1 MPRRAFRANV
11 LIDGAATWMP
21 PLKRKRVRPRSMTL
35 EHSASFDA
43 DGDPSNGYDAVAAD
57 FATLRSASSIGVST
71 VRAWSRDLEAG
82 ASILDVG
89 CGNGLPISA
98 ALVSDGF
105 EVFGIDASPTLVADF
120 RQKLPE
126 VAVACEAIETSTFFG
141 RTFDGAVAIG
151 VLFLM
156 SPARQRATIG
166 RIAAALNPGG
176 LFLFTSPRE
185 PCTWSDTLTGRRSL
199 SLGRGEYTSILADF
213 GLSLVGE
220 YSDEGENHYYAA
232 VLPEQPNSTVEQR

>member
-1 MPRRAFRANV
+1 
-11 LIDGAATWMP
+11 
-21 PLKRKRVRPRSMTL
+21 MTL

-43 DGDPSNGYDAVAAD
+43 DGDASNGYEAVAAD
-57 FATLRSASSIGVST
+57 FVALRSTSSIGVST
-71 VRAWSRDLEAG
+71 VRAWARSLEPG
-82 ASILDVG
+82 SSILDVG

-105 EVFGIDASPTLVADF
+105 DVFGIDASPTLVADF
-120 RQKLPE
+120 RQRLPD

-141 RTFDGAVAIG
+141 RTFGGAVAIG

-156 SPARQRATIG
+156 SPARQRETIG
-166 RIAAALNPGG
+166 RIAAALNPGAG
-176 LFLFTSPRE
+176 FLFTSPRE
-185 PCTWSDTLTGRRSL
+185 PCTWSDALTGRRSL

-220 YSDEGENHYYAA
+220 YSDEGDNHYYAA
-232 VLPEQPNSTVEQR
+232 VLPEQPRSAI

>member
-1 MPRRAFRANV
+1 
-11 LIDGAATWMP
+11 LSITI
-21 PLKRKRVRPRSMTL
+21 

-43 DGDPSNGYDAVAAD
+43 DGDPSNGYEAAAAD
-57 FATLRSASSIGVST
+57 FVALRSASSIGVST
-71 VRAWSRDLEAG
+71 VRAWSHSLEPG

-98 ALVSDGF
+98 ALVREGF

-126 VAVACEAIETSTFFG
+126 EAVACEAIQTSSLFG
-141 RTFDGAVAIG
+141 RTFDAAVAIG
-151 VLFLM
+151 VLFLL
-156 SPARQRATIG
+156 SPAEQRETIG

-176 LFLFTSPRE
+176 GFLFTSPRE
-185 PCTWSDTLTGRRSL
+185 PCAWSDALTGRRSL
-199 SLGRGEYTSILADF
+199 SLGRDEYTSILADF

-220 YSDEGENHYYAA
+220 YSDEGDNHYYAA
-232 VLPEQPNSTVEQR
+232 VRPEQPRSAV